1 MNYLKIY
8 FSIIANA
15 AGRKPSIIYDKHHII
30 PKSLGGPDL
39 ETNWI
44 YLTPKEHIVAHRLL
58 AKAYPNVEILQSGFN
73 AGTVSIK
80 YYNQHKWMMR
90 VHDLTSD
97 ILYSRNRKKIME
109 KLRILMEA
117 LGDDDLD
124 SILPVKP
131 QPTKPKVIQKV
142 IIKEH
147 AEPKQQ
153 KVQKKKIKVK
163 FKKKPVKP
171 AKTVKSV
178 KPSKP
183 TEKI

>member
-15 AGRKPSIIYDKHHII
+15 AGRKPGILYDKHHII

-44 YLTPKEHIVAHRLL
+44 YLTPKEHLIAHRLL

-90 VHDLTSD
+90 VHDLTQD

-109 KLRILMEA
+109 KLRILLDA
-117 LGDDDLD
+117 LGDVDLD
-124 SILPVKP
+124 SVLPVKP
-131 QPTKPKVIQKV
+131 MPIKNPAEIKPVSQK
-142 IIKEH
+142 KLQH
-147 AEPKQQ
+147 Q
-153 KVQKKKIKVK
+153 KNNVPVKKKAKFNRKAKPNKKKIHNDN
-163 FKKKPVKP
+163 
-171 AKTVKSV
+171 
-178 KPSKP
+178 
-183 TEKI
+183 

>member
-15 AGRKPSIIYDKHHII
+15 AGRKPGILYDKHHII

-44 YLTPKEHIVAHRLL
+44 YLTPKEHLIAHRLL

-90 VHDLTSD
+90 VHDLTQD

-109 KLRILMEA
+109 KLRILLDA
-117 LGDDDLD
+117 LGNVDLD
-124 SILPVKP
+124 SVLPVKP
-131 QPTKPKVIQKV
+131 MPVPKKPVETKPAVQKKPV
-142 IIKEH
+142 PPKRVH
-147 AEPKQQ
+147 A
-153 KVQKKKIKVK
+153 KKKIK
-163 FKKKPVKP
+163 FNTKPKP
-171 AKTVKSV
+171 AKKMP
-178 KPSKP
+178 KNDN
-183 TEKI
+183 